1 MELQWTS
8 GPLSEVIASVV
19 LTQKW
24 SHIYLDVCHSN
35 STCIVTNASSHYL
48 DVFGPKLN
56 HSNYEFALCR
66 TPWFQ
71 IFAWLWKVTY
81 VSKFL
86 HFFLICTCSIG
97 RCHTCHKALNLSGIY
112 FMYMTSKSHYYRLN
126 FENNYHNHIYHACH
140 IHQIYHNRCQQP
152 FWNLFSYKIFDKKY
166 KFSLKSTVKEWVFNK
181 GLVTLHCILEFI
193 IGWDGWPFWSGILYH
208 FNQVFTRCDAWC
220 FVNTWDPVH
229 GSAWCVTVHLSV
241 HFPEWIFF
249 QKHQFQKNL
258 TWSHHI
264 LSCSLI

>member
-8 GPLSEVIASVV
+8 GPLSEVVASIV

-48 DVFGPKLN
+48 
-56 HSNYEFALCR
+56 
-66 TPWFQ
+66 WFQ

-86 HFFLICTCSIG
+86 HFFLICTC

-126 FENNYHNHIYHACH
+126 ENNYHSHIYHACH
-140 IHQIYHNRCQQP
+140 IHQIYHNRCQQS
-152 FWNLFSYKIFDKKY
+152 FWNFFSYKIFDKKY
-166 KFSLKSTVKEWVFNK
+166 KFS
-181 GLVTLHCILEFI
+181 
-193 IGWDGWPFWSGILYH
+193 
-208 FNQVFTRCDAWC
+208 
-220 FVNTWDPVH
+220 
-229 GSAWCVTVHLSV
+229 
-241 HFPEWIFF
+241 
-249 QKHQFQKNL
+249 
-258 TWSHHI
+258 
-264 LSCSLI
+264 